1 MTQQDLIGN
10 PHNLTNLLDYQDG
23 AIVSK
28 TLLKHK
34 SGSVTLFAFD
44 EGEELSDHTVA
55 FNALVHILDGEAE
68 IGIEGEP
75 HTVRAGEM
83 IIFPAD
89 KPHALKATTKFKML
103 LVMIWGTKR

>member
-1 MTQQDLIGN
+1 MTQQDLTAC
-10 PHNLTNLLDYQDG
+10 PQNLTGLLDYQDS

-28 TLLKHK
+28 TLLKHT

-55 FNALVHILDGEAE
+55 FNALAHILEGEAE
-68 IGIEGEP
+68 ISIEGEP

-89 KPHALKATTKFKML
+89 QPHALKATAQFKML